1 MGCGASKP
9 VKDEPPE
16 PRKGAPPTLESEP
29 SAGERCHT
37 DNPPPPCDV
46 AEGEAAVEAAAED
59 EEEEE
64 EEGANIDPATGEVKR
79 SNSVVEAYAGSSFQ
93 EQLAALQA
101 KCGGASESPLEAAI
115 AAHAESAAEP
125 EAAADEDPAE

>member
-9 VKDEPPE
+9 AKDEPPE
-16 PRKGAPPTLESEP
+16 PPKGVPPTLEPEP

-37 DNPPPPCDV
+37 DNSPPPCEV
-46 AEGEAAVEAAAED
+46 AEGEATVEAAAED
-59 EEEEE
+59 DDEEE
-64 EEGANIDPATGEVKR
+64 EEGANIDPKTGEVKR
-79 SNSVVEAYAGSSFQ
+79 SNSVVDAYAGSSFQ

-101 KCGGASESPLEAAI
+101 KFGGASDSPLEAAL

-125 EAAADEDPAE
+125 EAAADENLVE

>member
-101 KCGGASESPLEAAI
+101 KCGGASESPLEAAL
-115 AAHAESAAEP
+115 AAHAKSAEP
-125 EAAADEDPAE
+125 KAAADENLVE